1 MKKETTIYPIFEL
14 IKNNEIISAWIRNS
28 YFITKEMSLT
38 EHGLKHAEFISTR
51 SLEIA
56 KAIGLNTKNQD
67 LVLSASYCHDIGNF
81 LSRTYH
87 HYFGSILIFD
97 IFKDKI
103 DIKDLTIIMQAIAN
117 HDKEDM
123 KLVHPVA
130 AIVIIADKSDV
141 RRERVLETDI
151 KKIKTDI
158 HDRVN
163 YATIENKMTVDDK
176 KKTITLKLKIDTQF
190 CSIMEYFEI
199 FTDRMNYCRLSA
211 EYLGYH
217 FGLIINDFKLL

>member
-1 MKKETTIYPIFEL
+1 MKQENIYPIFEQ
-14 IKNNEIISAWIRNS
+14 IKSNDIISAWLRNS

-38 EHGLKHAEFISTR
+38 EHGLKHAEFV
-51 SLEIA
+51 SLRALDIA
-56 KAIGLNTKNQD
+56 KGIGLNAKNQD
-67 LVLSASYCHDIGNF
+67 LVLSASYTHDIGNF

-87 HYFGSILIFD
+87 HYFGSMLLFD
-97 IFKDKI
+97 ILREKI

-130 AIVIIADKSDV
+130 AITVIADKSDV
-141 RRERVLETDI
+141 RRERVLETDLE
-151 KKIKTDI
+151 KIQEDI

-163 YATIENKMTVDDK
+163 YSTIENKLTVNSQ
-176 KKTITLKLKIDTQF
+176 KKTITLKLKIDTNV
-190 CSIMEYFEI
+190 CPIMEYFEI
-199 FTDRMNYCRLSA
+199 FTSRMNYCRISA

-217 FGLIINDFKLL
+217 FSLIINDFKLL

>member
-1 MKKETTIYPIFEL
+1 MKQENIYPIFEQ
-14 IKNNEIISAWIRNS
+14 IKSNDIISAWLRNS

-38 EHGLKHAEFISTR
+38 EHGLKHAEFV
-51 SLEIA
+51 SLRALDIA
-56 KAIGLNTKNQD
+56 KGIGLNAKNQD
-67 LVLSASYCHDIGNF
+67 LVLSASYTHDIGNF

-87 HYFGSILIFD
+87 HYFGSMLLFD
-97 IFKDKI
+97 ILREKI

-130 AIVIIADKSDV
+130 AITVIADKSDV
-141 RRERVLETDI
+141 RRERVLETDL
-151 KKIKTDI
+151 KKIQEDI

-163 YATIENKMTVDDK
+163 YSTIENKLTVNSQ
-176 KKTITLKLKIDTQF
+176 KKTITLKLKIDTNV
-190 CSIMEYFEI
+190 CPVMEYFEI
-199 FTDRMNYCRLSA
+199 FTSRMNYCRISA

-217 FGLIINDFKLL
+217 FSLIINDFKLL

>member
-1 MKKETTIYPIFEL
+1 MKQENIYPIFEQ
-14 IKNNEIISAWIRNS
+14 IKSNDIISAWLRNS

-38 EHGLKHAEFISTR
+38 EHGLKHAEFVSSR
-51 SLEIA
+51 ALEIA
-56 KAIGLNTKNQD
+56 KGIGLNTKNQD
-67 LVLSASYCHDIGNF
+67 LVLSASYTHDIGNF

-87 HYFGSILIFD
+87 HYFGSMLLFD
-97 IFKDKI
+97 ILREKI

-130 AIVIIADKSDV
+130 AITVIADKSDV
-141 RRERVLETDI
+141 RRERVLETDL
-151 KKIKTDI
+151 KKIQEDI

-163 YATIENKMTVDDK
+163 YSTIENKLTVNSQ
-176 KKTITLKLKIDTQF
+176 KKTITLKLKIDTNV
-190 CSIMEYFEI
+190 CPVMEYFEI
-199 FTDRMNYCRLSA
+199 FTSRMNYCRISA

-217 FGLIINDFKLL
+217 FSLIINDFKLL

>member
-1 MKKETTIYPIFEL
+1 MKQENIYPIFEQ
-14 IKNNEIISAWIRNS
+14 IKSNDIISAWLRNS

-38 EHGLKHAEFISTR
+38 EHGLKHAEFV
-51 SLEIA
+51 SLRALDIA
-56 KAIGLNTKNQD
+56 KGIGLNAKNQD
-67 LVLSASYCHDIGNF
+67 LVLSASYTHDIGNF

-87 HYFGSILIFD
+87 HYFGSMLLFD
-97 IFKDKI
+97 ILREKI

-130 AIVIIADKSDV
+130 AITVIADKSDV
-141 RRERVLETDI
+141 RRERVLETDL
-151 KKIKTDI
+151 KKIQEDI

-163 YATIENKMTVDDK
+163 YSTIENKLTVNSQ
-176 KKTITLKLKIDTQF
+176 KKTITLKLKIDTNV
-190 CSIMEYFEI
+190 CPIMEYFEI
-199 FTDRMNYCRLSA
+199 FTSRMNYCRISA

-217 FGLIINDFKLL
+217 FSLIINDFKLL